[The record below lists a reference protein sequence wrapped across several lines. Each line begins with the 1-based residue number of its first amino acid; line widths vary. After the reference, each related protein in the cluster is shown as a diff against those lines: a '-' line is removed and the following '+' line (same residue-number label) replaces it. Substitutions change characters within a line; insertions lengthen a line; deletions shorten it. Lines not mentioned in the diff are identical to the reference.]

1 MAGTRQPT
9 ALLEAKGKKH
19 LTKAEIEERKSKE
32 IKAPADKVTPP
43 KYLTKEQKKTFNKIK
58 KQLLAIELISNL
70 DVDALARFII
80 AQEKYIEVTQ
90 KIAETPLTVELKKEI
105 KDKDDKTIGIENV
118 EIVNPLVD
126 KLLII
131 QDRLFKQ
138 CRQGADDFGL
148 TITSRCRLVVP
159 KPKEEKHN
167 KFDKFL
173 NKKGK
178 A

>member
-1 MAGTRQPT
+1 MAGKRQPT

-19 LTKAEIEERKSKE
+19 LTKAEIEERKNQE

-43 KYLTKEQKKTFNKIK
+43 KYLSKEQKKVFNKIK
-58 KQLLAIELISNL
+58 KQLMAIDLISNL

-80 AQEKYIEVTQ
+80 AQSKYVEVTE
-90 KIAETPLTVELKKEI
+90 KISQAPLTIEMKREI
-105 KDKDDKTIGIENV
+105 KNANDDVIDV
-118 EIVNPLVD
+118 ETVEVVNPLVD

-138 CRQGADDFGL
+138 CRQGAADFGL

-159 KPKEEKHN
+159 KAKEEKHN

>member
-1 MAGTRQPT
+1 MAGIRQPT

-19 LTKAEIEERKSKE
+19 LTKAEIEERKNKE
-32 IKAPADKVTPP
+32 ISAPADKVTPP
-43 KYLTKEQKKTFNKIK
+43 KYLTKEQKKIFNKLK
-58 KQLLAIELISNL
+58 KQLLAINLISNL
-70 DVDALARFII
+70 DVDALSRFII
-80 AQEKYIEVTQ
+80 AQTKYVEVTE
-90 KIAETPLTVELKKEI
+90 KIAQEPLTVTKEI
-105 KDKDDKTIGIENV
+105 EEKDMNGDVIGKYEL

-138 CRQGADDFGL
+138 CRQGAADFGL

-159 KPKEEKHN
+159 KAKEEKTN
-167 KFDKFL
+167 KFNKFL
-173 NKKGK
+173 DKKGK

>member
-19 LTKAEIEERKSKE
+19 LTKAEIEERKSQE
-32 IKAPADKVTPP
+32 IKAPTDKVTPP
-43 KYLTKEQKKTFNKIK
+43 KYLTKEQKKVFNKIK
-58 KQLLAIELISNL
+58 KQLMAIDLISNL

-80 AQEKYIEVTQ
+80 AQSKYIEVTE
-90 KIAETPLTVELKKEI
+90 KISQAPLTIEIKKEI
-105 KDKDDKTIGIENV
+105 RNENDDVVGIENIEV
-118 EIVNPLVD
+118 VNPLVD

-138 CRQGADDFGL
+138 CRQGAADFGL

-159 KPKEEKHN
+159 KPKEEKRN

>member
-19 LTKAEIEERKSKE
+19 LTKAEIEERKNKE

-43 KYLTKEQKKTFNKIK
+43 KYLSKEQKKIFNKIK

-90 KIAETPLTVELKKEI
+90 KIAEVPLTIILKKEI
-105 KDKDDKTIGIENV
+105 KDKNDNVIDIE
-118 EIVNPLVD
+118 EYEALNPLAD
-126 KLLII
+126 RLLIV

-138 CRQGADDFGL
+138 CRQGAADFGL

-159 KPKEEKHN
+159 KAKEEKKN